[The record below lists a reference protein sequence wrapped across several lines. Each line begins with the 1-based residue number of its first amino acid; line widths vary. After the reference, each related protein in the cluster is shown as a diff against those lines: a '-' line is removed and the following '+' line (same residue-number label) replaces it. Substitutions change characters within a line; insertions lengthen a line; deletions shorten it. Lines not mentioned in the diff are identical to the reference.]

1 MLKQT
6 KEYKEFTGFVGDCGG
21 NVRAVNTKA
30 KEIDELT
37 DDWMPEQAYTTA
49 HDFRKKFGAQLTPE
63 LVNVLLSDLNKI
75 WRESVRKQLSRV
87 KSSCKD
93 EVDKLKR

>member
-37 DDWMPEQAYTTA
+37 DEWMPEQAYTTA
-49 HDFRKKFGAQLTPE
+49 HDFRK
-63 LVNVLLSDLNKI
+63 
-75 WRESVRKQLSRV
+75 
-87 KSSCKD
+87 
-93 EVDKLKR
+93 